1 MRSALYRYIIILTCE
16 VKLDID
22 IIRYNEAL
30 TKRESGL
37 NDAREEALLAKFPPT
52 ERILLDRPSVVIDAG
67 CRIILWYLPGALN
80 WSLQVSLG
88 TQRCPIT
95 LTDNK
100 KRDMFTATVGMG
112 KLLQQSMTT
121 SKTSTGKTTKWRTN
135 TSYFHPSKEPG
146 LIPGCINLSP
156 CWFQQGHEV
165 RPSLPKSLSTEHR
178 QCQGRPPQN
187 PLDGFIP
194 EVSAALKGD
203 SGLSSIIDMQRPALL
218 SSAALR
224 VMHPQLYRASMS
236 THVALGQWAA
246 AHGEDQM
253 YRCLQHWAS
262 AYSGASIV
270 CNRQSPGHRDPKCP
284 PEGFDILTCIGSYKH
299 AVMNLTNLG
308 IDLLYNPG
316 VMVSYSGRLVRHGVR
331 VGDGD
336 RIVWAWFMRDSVHNY
351 AGTPRTEFAK
361 YSLADFATY
370 HLARYN
376 QADFVRYRS

>member
-1 MRSALYRYIIILTCE
+1 
-16 VKLDID
+16 
-22 IIRYNEAL
+22 
-30 TKRESGL
+30 
-37 NDAREEALLAKFPPT
+37 
-52 ERILLDRPSVVIDAG
+52 
-67 CRIILWYLPGALN
+67 
-80 WSLQVSLG
+80 
-88 TQRCPIT
+88 
-95 LTDNK
+95 
-100 KRDMFTATVGMG
+100 
-112 KLLQQSMTT
+112 MTT

-156 CWFQQGHEV
+156 CWFQQGHE
-165 RPSLPKSLSTEHR
+165 
-178 QCQGRPPQN
+178 N

-218 SSAALR
+218 SSAALQ

-246 AHGEDQM
+246 VHGEDQM

>member
-1 MRSALYRYIIILTCE
+1 MCE

-22 IIRYNEAL
+22 IIQYNEAL
-30 TKRESGL
+30 TKQELGL
-37 NDAREEALLAKFPPT
+37 NDAHEEALLAKFPPAK
-52 ERILLDRPSVVIDAG
+52 RILLDCPSVVIDAG

-80 WSLQVSLG
+80 WSLQV
-88 TQRCPIT
+88 I
-95 LTDNK
+95 
-100 KRDMFTATVGMG
+100 GMG

-121 SKTSTGKTTKWRTN
+121 SKTSTRKMMKWRTN
-135 TSYFHPSKEPG
+135 TSYFHPSKEPS
-146 LIPGCINLSP
+146 LIPGCIDLLP

-178 QCQGRPPQN
+178 QCQGQLLQN
-187 PLDGFIP
+187 LLDGFIP
-194 EVSAALKGD
+194 EC
-203 SGLSSIIDMQRPALL
+203 PALL
-218 SSAALR
+218 SLAALR
-224 VMHPQLYRASMS
+224 VMHPQLYQASMS
-236 THVALGQWAA
+236 THVVLGHWAT

-253 YRCLQHWAS
+253 YCCLQHWAS

-308 IDLLYNPG
+308 IDLLYNLG
-316 VMVSYSGRLVRHGVR
+316 VMVSYSGRLVRHSVW
-331 VGDGD
+331 VEDGD

-351 AGTPRTEFAK
+351 AGTPHTEFAK